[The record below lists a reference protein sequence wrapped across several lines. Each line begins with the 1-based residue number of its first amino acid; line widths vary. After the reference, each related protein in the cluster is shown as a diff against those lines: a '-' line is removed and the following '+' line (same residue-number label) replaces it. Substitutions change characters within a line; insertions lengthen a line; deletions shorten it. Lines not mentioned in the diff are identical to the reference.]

1 MRILLVLSFVGS
13 LALGAAPASALEP
26 TPVTPENPDAVVSEP
41 PAWAPWDALL
51 AEHTTEVTDV
61 AGVRVDYAAIARD
74 PRWAALL
81 GALATADAPRTRAER
96 LAFWVNVYNVL
107 AIDVVLQNLPL
118 DSIRDAGSFLRPIWD
133 RPAGRAAGRD
143 VSLGEIEHEI
153 LRPLGDPRIHAAI
166 VCAST
171 SCPSLPRE
179 AFRAA
184 RLDAQLDASVQR
196 FLADP
201 RKGARVTEAG
211 AALRLSKI
219 FDWFEDDF
227 EAAGGV
233 RAWLLPRLP
242 ERESAW
248 LRALGRSAPLD
259 YFEYDWSLNDA
270 AR

>member
-1 MRILLVLSFVGS
+1 MRVLFLLGIAWS
-13 LALGAAPASALEP
+13 LALGAATVSALET
-26 TPVTPENPDAVVSEP
+26 TPAAAET
-41 PAWAPWDALL
+41 PAWAAWDALL
-51 AEHTTEVTDV
+51 AEHTVEVTDV

-74 PRWAALL
+74 PRWPALL
-81 GALATADAPRTRAER
+81 EALAAFDPPRTRAER
-96 LAFWVNVYNVL
+96 LAFWINAYNVL
-107 AIDVVLQNLPL
+107 AIDVVLQNRPL
-118 DSIRDAGSFLRPIWD
+118 DSIRDAGSFLRPIWG

-171 SCPSLPRE
+171 SCPSLHRE

-184 RLDAQLDASVQR
+184 RLDAQLDAAVQR

-201 RKGARVTEAG
+201 RKGARVTKSG
-211 AALRLSKI
+211 DALRISKI

-233 RAWLLPRLP
+233 RTWLLPRLP
-242 ERESAW
+242 ESERARLRGRGDSAR
-248 LRALGRSAPLD
+248 LE